1 MDEVIAG
8 TYETGLPP
16 STREWNPGDDPR
28 KLIKINEPHLC
39 DRRIRALVCCP
50 ELGRALAGSM
60 EARTIQVWAVQL
72 LVKPPAG
79 HSVGSD
85 LGVAPGFRA
94 ALEAGKVGWHQ
105 DRQYWKYWTPDS
117 EVFTAWIALS
127 ELTQSAGP
135 MRYVRG
141 SHAWGEQAEGSA
153 FFSLELEARRQSGE
167 WQEDAVVL
175 SPGGVAVHQKLTIH
189 GSGPNLE
196 EWPRRSFVVHVRTER
211 SRPEPEA
218 TDFYVSH
225 LDDPGYCPMI
235 HTEARQHGPEPLFG
249 CSS

>member
-1 MDEVIAG
+1 MSDTNYELSTPLGRTNSARRRVGAVTAAGADAWSTAAESLRRNGYCLLPNLLRPTLIADASAAMDEVIAG

-79 HSVGSD
+79 HNGGSD

-105 DRQYWKYWTPDS
+105 DRQYWTYWTPDS

-127 ELTQSAGP
+127 ELT
-135 MRYVRG
+135 
-141 SHAWGEQAEGSA
+141 
-153 FFSLELEARRQSGE
+153 
-167 WQEDAVVL
+167 
-175 SPGGVAVHQKLTIH
+175 
-189 GSGPNLE
+189 
-196 EWPRRSFVVHVRTER
+196 
-211 SRPEPEA
+211 
-218 TDFYVSH
+218 
-225 LDDPGYCPMI
+225 
-235 HTEARQHGPEPLFG
+235 
-249 CSS
+249 